1 MKKKTK
7 PRKITQEDIQNDDTF
22 DFISDIVDEDSD
34 YDFPNDFL
42 YLSSTIENI
51 THSNGTLQEPKD
63 EVGKVP
69 NGNNC
74 EELSL
79 PNSSTLENGI
89 QEEYKDS
96 FSNFSSLSDNGE
108 PNESFSNA
116 KREFDQDFTY
126 VLETGEVPRDEY
138 DAYDQ
143 LGEACLTC
151 NLCSKRFST
160 PGNLKTHLRTHTG
173 EKPYYCQFCNKR
185 FTTKGNLD
193 VHVRTHT
200 GERPYKCQ
208 FCDKY
213 FSTIGNRQVHMRTH
227 TQERPFTC
235 NLCNKP
241 FSTKANLHTHMKTHS
256 GRRDHECTFC
266 GKAYTTLANLQTHMR
281 GHNPFLQSF
290 LPNESTSTSTSE
302 AEQNQTNSLN
312 MGLNNL
318 LPTPPLLGNMN
329 LNLFNPALFLPMG
342 MPIGMSNFIPPNFP
356 LTNGSIT
363 GLDLSNPEDKKSD
376 GNKTQQKPSAATG
389 SSTDAKKES
398 QKRAL
403 DQEETTSSKA
413 LKLDQQPTG
422 IPNGVLPNMAL
433 FNHMNML
440 NNFAFSVTSQ
450 NK

>member
-7 PRKITQEDIQNDDTF
+7 PRKITQEDIQNDDSF

-34 YDFPNDFL
+34 YDFPNDFQF
-42 YLSSTIENI
+42 LSSTAENNSHGNVESKEI
-51 THSNGTLQEPKD
+51 KD
-63 EVGKVP
+63 EAEP
-69 NGNNC
+69 FHNGDSCEDLNN
-74 EELSL
+74 S
-79 PNSSTLENGI
+79 NTQENGF
-89 QEEYKDS
+89 QDEL
-96 FSNFSSLSDNGE
+96 SNFSSLSDNGE
-108 PNESFSNA
+108 PVNGYFNA
-116 KREFDQDFTY
+116 KREYDQDYNY
-126 VLETGEVPRDEY
+126 VLETGEVPRDQY

-290 LPNESTSTSTSE
+290 LPNESTSTSTSD
-302 AEQNQTNSLN
+302 AEQNQTNCLS

-318 LPTPPLLGNMN
+318 LPTPPLLGSMN

-342 MPIGMSNFIPPNFP
+342 MPIGMGNFIPPNFP
-356 LTNGSIT
+356 LANGAIT
-363 GLDLSNPEDKKSD
+363 GLDLSNQEDRKSD
-376 GNKTQQKPSAATG
+376 SYKSQQKPAATG
-389 SSTDAKKES
+389 SSTDAKKQS

-403 DQEETTSSKA
+403 DQEDTTPSKA
-413 LKLDQQPTG
+413 MKLDQPPTS
-422 IPNGVLPNMAL
+422 IPNGFMPNMAL

-440 NNFAFSVTSQ
+440 NNFAFSVASQ
-450 NK
+450 DK